1 MPELSLLL
9 IFIPTWLLVS
19 ISPGLCMSL
28 AMTLG
33 MTVGYKKTLWMMLG
47 ELIGVAVVGIL
58 SVIGV
63 AQFILAYPD
72 VFFYA

>member
-47 ELIGVAVVGIL
+47 ELIGVAVVL
-58 SVIGV
+58 SLIH
-63 AQFILAYPD
+63 I
-72 VFFYA
+72 

>member
-9 IFIPTWLLVS
+9 IFIPTWFLVS
-19 ISPGLCMSL
+19 LSPGLCMSL

-47 ELIGVAVVGIL
+47 EITRSRSCWYLICHWCG
-58 SVIGV
+58 
-63 AQFILAYPD
+63 
-72 VFFYA
+72 